1 MELFYVSFYR
11 NKVIISTLEKKRA
24 IVRTG
29 CIVLSAFLFLSVQFK
44 AELRTV
50 FGVRVAYQSTGQ
62 MLTIVAFFSDGTMQ
76 SHRKTLS
83 FKEFAHY
90 ASGDWPSIYNRNR
103 IDLFELNG
111 VLGGIF
117 QDSITHEKLPYC
129 FAMDSLWKLRFS
141 YHPFNKGNDK
151 GWSQDQ
157 FLPSPQQQKYL
168 YNQYGMNHIDTQF
181 FIDTSFWKLL
191 RDVTNPEWVETY
203 KNIPLE

>member
-1 MELFYVSFYR
+1 MRLFYR
-11 NKVIISTLEKKRA
+11 NKIIISTLEKKRA

-29 CIVLSAFLFLSVQFK
+29 FIILSAFLFLSVQFK

-62 MLTIVAFFSDGTMQ
+62 MLTIVAFFSDGKMQ

-83 FKEFAHY
+83 FKEFVHY

-103 IDLFELNG
+103 MDLFELNG
-111 VLGGIF
+111 VLGGIL

-141 YHPFNKGNDK
+141 YHPFNRGNDL

-168 YNQYGMNHIDTQF
+168 YNHYGMNHIDTQF

-191 RDVTNPEWVETY
+191 RDVTNPEWIDTY